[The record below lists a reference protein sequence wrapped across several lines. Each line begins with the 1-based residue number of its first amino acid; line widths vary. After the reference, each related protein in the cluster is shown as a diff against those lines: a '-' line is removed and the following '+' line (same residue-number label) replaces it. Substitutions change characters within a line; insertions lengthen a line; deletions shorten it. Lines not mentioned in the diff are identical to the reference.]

1 MRGPLPETYFLWA
14 IAAHPRWA
22 VFAAV
27 LYVCCAFLVWQCEM
41 PQWVIAFVL
50 VFLVLIF
57 SVVGLA
63 TACTS
68 GAIVIA

>member
-1 MRGPLPETYFLWA
+1 MVDPLPETYFLSA

-22 VFAAV
+22 LFAAV

-50 VFLVLIF
+50 VSLVLVF
-57 SVVGLA
+57 TVVGLA

-68 GAIVIA
+68 GTIVIG

>member
-1 MRGPLPETYFLWA
+1 MSDSLPETYFLWA

-22 VFAAV
+22 LFAAV

-41 PQWVIAFVL
+41 PQWAIAFVL
-50 VFLVLIF
+50 VFLVF
-57 SVVGLA
+57 AFTVVGLA

-68 GAIVIA
+68 GTIVIG

>member
-1 MRGPLPETYFLWA
+1 MGDRLPETYFLWA

-22 VFAAV
+22 LFAAV

-50 VFLVLIF
+50 VSLVLVF
-57 SVVGLA
+57 TVVGLA
-63 TACTS
+63 TACMS
-68 GAIVIA
+68 GTIVIG